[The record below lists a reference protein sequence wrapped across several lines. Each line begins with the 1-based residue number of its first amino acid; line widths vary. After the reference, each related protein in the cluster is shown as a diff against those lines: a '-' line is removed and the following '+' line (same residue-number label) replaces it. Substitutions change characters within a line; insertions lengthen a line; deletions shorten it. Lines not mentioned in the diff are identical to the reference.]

1 MRKLYFTTGSPFAR
15 AVRIVLVEKG
25 LPFER
30 DETYTTP
37 SAEERAKVTPTLQV
51 PTLVDSDVRL
61 WDSTV
66 ILEYLMGSYPSPPAP
81 EGQQPFATEYVRA
94 DRLWQDK
101 LVHAT
106 LQTLGVSTATIS
118 QLQWSGI
125 RHEDNAH
132 GARCAVRNQHLLDW
146 LEGEITSE
154 TDGFIPG
161 VVSVQDVLLA
171 CWCQFIERRPLRLTW
186 KDPRRPK
193 IEALVARL
201 ASRPSFRQEPALW
214 WEPGVT
220 YATPDEIAWAAT
232 RTIYEPGPSYLEWA
246 ATRPA

>member
-15 AVRIVLVEKG
+15 AVRIVLTEKG

-51 PTLVDSDVRL
+51 PTLIDGNMRL

-66 ILEYLMGSYPSPPAP
+66 ILAYLMATYPSPPVP
-81 EGQQPFATEYVRA
+81 DGHKPFASEYARA
-94 DRLWQDK
+94 EHLWADK

-106 LQTLGVSTATIS
+106 LQTFGISTATIS

-125 RHEDNAH
+125 RYEDNAH
-132 GARCAVRNQHLLDW
+132 GTRCAIRNQHLLDW
-146 LEGEITSE
+146 LEGEIASDE
-154 TDGFIPG
+154 EGFVPG
-161 VVSVQDVLLA
+161 VISVQDVLLA

-186 KDPRRPK
+186 KDPQRPK

-201 ASRPSFRQEPALW
+201 GSRPSFREEPALW

-220 YATPDEIAWAAT
+220 YATPEEITWTAS
-232 RTIYEPGPSYLEWA
+232 RTIYEPGQSYLEWKE
-246 ATRPA
+246 TRP